1 MCDFSNNVCGICMC
15 TWPRKHGHLF
25 VSLKGDS
32 ANTMFDFFFPGM
44 GQNEAENGAGDR
56 KKVWRIVVGLIF
68 IKQGTLLC

>member
-1 MCDFSNNVCGICMC
+1 MC

-32 ANTMFDFFFPGM
+32 ANTMFDFFFFSGM
-44 GQNEAENGAGDR
+44 RQNEAENGAGDR
-56 KKVWRIVVGLIF
+56 KKVWRIVVGRIF

>member
-1 MCDFSNNVCGICMC
+1 MCVVSVCVHGQENTAIYLFRLKEIQQIQCLIFFS
-15 TWPRKHGHLF
+15 
-25 VSLKGDS
+25 
-32 ANTMFDFFFPGM
+32 GM